1 MYDLLSQD
9 SEDFGLE
16 LFLHFNTIRVGKYP
30 FDFYICSYLE
40 LKNLGK
46 TRRREFIFG
55 KSETPV
61 KKWNKTLLGFCLKC
75 YKSYWGLSGSGR
87 RKEVTG

>member
-1 MYDLLSQD
+1 MYDLLSQN

-40 LKNLGK
+40 LKILERLGE
-46 TRRREFIFG
+46 EFIFG
-55 KSETPV
+55 KSETQ
-61 KKWNKTLLGFCLKC
+61 LR
-75 YKSYWGLSGSGR
+75 SGT
-87 RKEVTG
+87 KHC